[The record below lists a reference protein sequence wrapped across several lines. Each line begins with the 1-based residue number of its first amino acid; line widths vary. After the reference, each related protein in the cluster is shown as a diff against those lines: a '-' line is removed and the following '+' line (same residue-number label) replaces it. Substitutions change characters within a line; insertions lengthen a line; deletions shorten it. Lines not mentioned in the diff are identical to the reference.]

1 MYTIIYSYLKIMY
14 PGYLGRYTAV
24 QNVLP
29 TVYCTNIRKSWIP
42 YCPYQNVHKMY
53 LFFWASFIRWD
64 QNGAMWNIDGQFNH
78 PADQI
83 VEKLKFL
90 PLNCYLQDVWRWW
103 PTVWA
108 KEVDPLL
115 WGSHCH
121 HLLCRPLWLRSRP
134 RWRWRDE
141 SVSYARMCGKFFNLF
156 FLPVSHLQIC
166 I

>member
-83 VEKLKFL
+83 VEKLRF
-90 PLNCYLQDVWRWW
+90 NCYFAGCLTLGANGLSGRSGSTALRESLPSSSASPSLATTSSSLKMKRWIGELCQDVWK
-103 PTVWA
+103 V
-108 KEVDPLL
+108 
-115 WGSHCH
+115 
-121 HLLCRPLWLRSRP
+121 
-134 RWRWRDE
+134 
-141 SVSYARMCGKFFNLF
+141 F
-156 FLPVSHLQIC
+156 
-166 I
+166 